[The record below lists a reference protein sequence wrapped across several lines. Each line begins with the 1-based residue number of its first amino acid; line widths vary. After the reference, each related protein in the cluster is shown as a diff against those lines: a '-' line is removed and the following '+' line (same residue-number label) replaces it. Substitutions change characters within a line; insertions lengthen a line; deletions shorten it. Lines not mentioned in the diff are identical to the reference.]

1 MIELNIYGA
10 DKTVEKTYSVDGYD
24 LMFGT
29 AEDFIS
35 VIDFDKIDDQNE
47 LAKMVVNGFG
57 KLKPLLKDVFP
68 EITEE
73 ELKRTKVNEVI
84 RCIIQIAS
92 SVAASLSALGNDGKG
107 GNA

>member
-1 MIELNIYGA
+1 MITLNIYGT
-10 DKTVEKTYSVDGYD
+10 DKQVEKTYSVDSYD

-29 AEDFIS
+29 AEDFVSI
-35 VIDFDKIDDQNE
+35 IDFDKIDDQNE

-68 EITEE
+68 EITDD

-84 RCIIQIAS
+84 QCIIQIAE
-92 SVAASLSALGNDGKG
+92 SVAGSLSSIGKQGNR
-107 GNA
+107 